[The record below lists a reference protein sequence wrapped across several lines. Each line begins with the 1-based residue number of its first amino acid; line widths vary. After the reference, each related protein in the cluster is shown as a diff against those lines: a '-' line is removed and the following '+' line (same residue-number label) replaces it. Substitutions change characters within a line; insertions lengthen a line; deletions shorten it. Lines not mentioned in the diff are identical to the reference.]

1 MSDGIE
7 ADVKAAA
14 KAAIK
19 TKKVSEAI
27 DLLNKTHETI
37 DLFNDGGETR
47 DLINDGE
54 IATAA
59 LIDDSDK
66 IVGIDNGDAHIGGA
80 SIDSVMDDG
89 SFVNAYFIDGGDF
102 VRKRNFNGDFS
113 DLYQATVVET
123 TYSAPKK
130 S

>member
-1 MSDGIE
+1 MTKDEIKADVK

-14 KAAIK
+14 KAAKAAIDSINDGKK
-19 TKKVSEAI
+19 TAI
-27 DLLNKTHETI
+27 DLI
-37 DLFNDGGETR
+37 DDG
-47 DLINDGE
+47 D

-80 SIDSVMDDG
+80 RIESVMDDG
-89 SFVNAYFIDGGDF
+89 SFVNAYFSDGGDV
-102 VRKRNFNGDFS
+102 VRKSNFNGDFS
-113 DLYQATVVET
+113 RLHQATVVET

-130 S
+130 G